1 MPGEVNNFQQT
12 IRRER
17 EFVGIGLHNG
27 RVAKVNL
34 RPLDENSGILFR
46 RMDLNKKEIPA
57 DSANVSDT
65 LQATTLRFDGA
76 EVGTVEHLLSALAV
90 LGIDNLLVEVD
101 SPELPI
107 LDGSA
112 APWMLFLLSACGI
125 SRQRAAKRFIR
136 VKKTVEIKDGSR
148 SVSFL
153 PNDGWVNYRVTID
166 YPHSVVQRSGNHF
179 AHTLSAYEYGRDISR
194 ARTFCYLN
202 DVELMR
208 KNRRALGGSLAN
220 AVVYDDNGILNEE
233 GLRYE
238 NEFVRHKVLDVIGDC
253 YVNGNLILSDYE
265 GVQPGHKLNNQLMRA
280 LMADKEA
287 WEYVEAPLN

>member
-1 MPGEVNNFQQT
+1 MTPFMPGEVNNFQQT

-112 APWMLFLLSACGI
+112 APWMLF
-125 SRQRAAKRFIR
+125 
-136 VKKTVEIKDGSR
+136 
-148 SVSFL
+148 
-153 PNDGWVNYRVTID
+153 
-166 YPHSVVQRSGNHF
+166 F
-179 AHTLSAYEYGRDISR
+179 A
-194 ARTFCYLN
+194 
-202 DVELMR
+202 V
-208 KNRRALGGSLAN
+208 
-220 AVVYDDNGILNEE
+220 
-233 GLRYE
+233 GLR
-238 NEFVRHKVLDVIGDC
+238 H
-253 YVNGNLILSDYE
+253 
-265 GVQPGHKLNNQLMRA
+265 
-280 LMADKEA
+280 
-287 WEYVEAPLN
+287 

>member
-101 SPELPI
+101 SPSCLFWT
-107 LDGSA
+107 A
-112 APWMLFLLSACGI
+112 APRLGCCFCCRLAALVGSVRPNALFALKNG
-125 SRQRAAKRFIR
+125 
-136 VKKTVEIKDGSR
+136 
-148 SVSFL
+148 
-153 PNDGWVNYRVTID
+153 
-166 YPHSVVQRSGNHF
+166 GN
-179 AHTLSAYEYGRDISR
+179 
-194 ARTFCYLN
+194 
-202 DVELMR
+202 
-208 KNRRALGGSLAN
+208 
-220 AVVYDDNGILNEE
+220 
-233 GLRYE
+233 
-238 NEFVRHKVLDVIGDC
+238 
-253 YVNGNLILSDYE
+253 
-265 GVQPGHKLNNQLMRA
+265 
-280 LMADKEA
+280 
-287 WEYVEAPLN
+287 

>member
-1 MPGEVNNFQQT
+1 MTPFMPGEVNNFQQT

-112 APWMLFLLSACGI
+112 APWMLFCCRLAALVGSVRPNALFALKKRWKLKTGREACLFC
-125 SRQRAAKRFIR
+125 RT
-136 VKKTVEIKDGSR
+136 TVG
-148 SVSFL
+148 
-153 PNDGWVNYRVTID
+153 
-166 YPHSVVQRSGNHF
+166 
-179 AHTLSAYEYGRDISR
+179 
-194 ARTFCYLN
+194 
-202 DVELMR
+202 
-208 KNRRALGGSLAN
+208 
-220 AVVYDDNGILNEE
+220 
-233 GLRYE
+233 
-238 NEFVRHKVLDVIGDC
+238 
-253 YVNGNLILSDYE
+253 
-265 GVQPGHKLNNQLMRA
+265 
-280 LMADKEA
+280 
-287 WEYVEAPLN
+287 